1 MTNLSEEDKKICERL
16 RLIREELGM
25 TQYEFGKQLDITGGG
40 GITKSG
46 VCAMENMRRSVSK
59 NIENALY
66 TVFHVNE
73 EYLKHG
79 KEPMFIELEKRK
91 ELETLITG
99 LFMRENTYK
108 KEIIFRLCKLPEE
121 YFESMHNGLDKL
133 KNERM
138 GSDDLIDIFKLL
150 NKI

>member
-1 MTNLSEEDKKICERL
+1 MTNLSEEDKKVCERL
-16 RLIREELGM
+16 RLIREELGL
-25 TQYEFGKQLDITGGG
+25 TQDAFGKQLDITGGG

-46 VCAMENMRRSVSK
+46 VCAMENMRRGVSK

-79 KEPMFIELEKRK
+79 KKPMFIEVEKKK
-91 ELETLITG
+91 ELETLLTG
-99 LFMRENTYK
+99 LYMRENTIK
-108 KEIIFRLCKLPEE
+108 KEIIFRLCKLPEV
-121 YFESMHNGLDKL
+121 YFEDFHTLLDKL
-133 KNERM
+133 KSERL
-138 GSDDLIDIFKLL
+138 GTEDLIEIFKLL